1 MEDAPVWH
9 IHGLLAGCGHTV
21 CISISHKACMLLS
34 GSFYQ
39 IMGVHYMLRWSS
51 TNMYIPASATLQ
63 KKKSGQVYKE
73 FLGARL
79 VV

>member
-51 TNMYIPASATLQ
+51 TECATLQ